1 MKRLTKKVIL
11 AISLTLCASITF
23 TLPVEVFAS
32 TLPDNETVYSSFD
45 NVYGNTEIIGNIVT
59 EISDE
64 RSQTTKEFLLDD
76 GTKMIA
82 EYDMPVHYKN
92 DKGKWVEYNNSL
104 VSETTA
110 ATADEAESEEYSN
123 KSSNIDIKLS
133 NKAKSNNMI
142 KVTSDDY
149 SVSWG
154 YDDTNKSKI
163 NLIENDENLIGNDKF
178 TTLKNITSEAKYEEV
193 YKNVDL
199 QYFVTSTGVK

>member
-163 NLIENDENLIGNDKF
+163 FLN
-178 TTLKNITSEAKYEEV
+178 
-193 YKNVDL
+193 
-199 QYFVTSTGVK
+199 FVFH